1 MSKLLVQAAATR
13 SYFQCIHMHSTLR
26 QAVHSPMAR
35 PTVYTAAFK
44 TTFTTKTCFSSGCT
58 VYKVVRRDSMPSALI
73 VDSLPSDFPEAP
85 GPESVAMV
93 CNITVV
99 ENEDGQMVAQIEGVS
114 ITEGVCSRSSVLQD
128 LIASEGTTA
137 LPITVP
143 AWTSW
148 VEYTSDVS
156 LPLPSS
162 LRVLQVRPLLRR
174 STIHS
179 TQAIHSSPSAAP
191 TGLPQSVA
199 YVVFPSYIQKG
210 TIGGCVVGYNR
221 RLCSSTYFSPLQ
233 VVIVLGRLPL

>member
-162 LRVLQVRPLLRR
+162 LRVLQVRPLLCPVK
-174 STIHS
+174 HS
-179 TQAIHSSPSAAP
+179 LQHIKYPLHTEYLPAPFLCCGPKRHVPASGGSVPRGRPRCLRAVREHCKNSAQCCP
-191 TGLPQSVA
+191 
-199 YVVFPSYIQKG
+199 
-210 TIGGCVVGYNR
+210 
-221 RLCSSTYFSPLQ
+221 
-233 VVIVLGRLPL
+233 